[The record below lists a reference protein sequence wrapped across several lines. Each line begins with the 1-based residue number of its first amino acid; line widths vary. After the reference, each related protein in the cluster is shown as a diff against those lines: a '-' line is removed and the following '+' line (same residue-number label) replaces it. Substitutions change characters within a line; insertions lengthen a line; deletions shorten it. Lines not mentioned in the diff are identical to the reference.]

1 MDQVPDWQLAE
12 TVEMAAGGEVA
23 PVRVA
28 LPAQSVVELLPK
40 EQMAVQAQVF
50 LPALQTTALPMQC

>member
-40 EQMAVQAQVF
+40 EQMAVQAQ
-50 LPALQTTALPMQC
+50 A